1 VLEWNGK
8 SRQGVEQY
16 SRVREEGS
24 TDREG
29 MEPGIGLWSRDICKG
44 VVKYSE
50 SIVLKQYYFS
60 L

>member
-8 SRQGVEQY
+8 SRQDSVQY
-16 SRVREEGS
+16 IRAREEGS

-29 MEPGIGLWSRDICKG
+29 LEPGIGLWSRDIYKG

-50 SIVLKQYYFS
+50 KYCFKTILF
-60 L
+60 